1 MNFLGEEKSHG
12 WLSQGG
18 VPLGVCVH
26 WKNER
31 EGLNHLFI
39 RREKEREKERKKERK
54 RWLLGRIS
62 LRMWEE
68 DSRESFKGF
77 KCLFFPW
84 PIYSSKIWP
93 I

>member
-1 MNFLGEEKSHG
+1 MNFLEEGKSHG

-18 VPLGVCVH
+18 SPLGICVH
-26 WKNER
+26 WNNER

-39 RREKEREKERKKERK
+39 RREKEREKERERERK

-68 DSRESFKGF
+68 ASRASFNRLK
-77 KCLFFPW
+77 
-84 PIYSSKIWP
+84 
-93 I
+93 